1 MKFEVGWSA
10 VKMLLA
16 LSNFGHPGPA
26 RGALCGS
33 GEPLRARAGPRRMA
47 NILEL
52 PAEILDLIFQY
63 IITTSM
69 PSTWGRPYV
78 NVVTAALQKAQRDA
92 ANRYKSAEAQR

>member
-33 GEPLRARAGPRRMA
+33 GEPLRARAGPRRT
-47 NILEL
+47 IE
-52 PAEILDLIFQY
+52 Q
-63 IITTSM
+63 
-69 PSTWGRPYV
+69 
-78 NVVTAALQKAQRDA
+78 ALRF
-92 ANRYKSAEAQR
+92 EGLV